1 MDSMPQN
8 IDYYVCK
15 CEVISAQ
22 TKLVMVVMEIQSKL
36 QIKRYCWVKICDLY
50 IQVFR
55 MLILRVEEQPYTK
68 KEINLI
74 N

>member
-22 TKLVMVVMEIQSKL
+22 TKQVMAVMEIQSKL
-36 QIKRYCWVKICDLY
+36 QIKRYC
-50 IQVFR
+50 
-55 MLILRVEEQPYTK
+55 
-68 KEINLI
+68 
-74 N
+74 